1 MMALVHTYQPQMRPV
16 ERELVQGIGMLS
28 RIQQDVT
35 KKRVMLRPSVEK
47 RAQELAQ
54 AKADYRVFESFVEEA
69 VRQDIDAVFSRL
81 FSR

>member
-1 MMALVHTYQPQMRPV
+1 MKPV
-16 ERELVQGIGMLS
+16 GREVARGISRLS
-28 RIQQDVT
+28 RIQQDVI

-54 AKADYRVFESFVEEA
+54 ATEDYRVFGSFVEDA
-69 VRQDIDAVFSRL
+69 VRQDVRSILSSRL